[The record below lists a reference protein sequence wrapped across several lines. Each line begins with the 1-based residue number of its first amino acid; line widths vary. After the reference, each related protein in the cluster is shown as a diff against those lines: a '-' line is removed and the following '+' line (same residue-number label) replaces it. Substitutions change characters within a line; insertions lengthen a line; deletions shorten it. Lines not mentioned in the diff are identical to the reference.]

1 MPTTSWVLLS
11 FTLVS
16 TASAFHVPQS
26 TLGLPCL
33 RQRGDSV
40 CSLKMQ
46 RKEEQRSLLDR
57 RKMRSR
63 AIGRDLYTP
72 LSFLPQVSEQARGS
86 TGKTKKKEESIPE
99 TLAKMVEDFSTS
111 LDVGTARAWLLFIVA
126 LSGINFGAIKVLDGG
141 FFDGSSIL
149 AVRFIIA
156 AAVLSPWLFRAKK
169 EIIVPSIET
178 GAWLAGGYF
187 VQSVSLTG
195 GTDSG
200 VAAFF
205 ASMTTVI
212 CPFLEA
218 TTGIRLER
226 RAWAAAFLAVC
237 GAACLELGGGSLP
250 TGADFWGILQPFLFG
265 LYLFKTERTVHENPS
280 QALEIT
286 SIQTLVTAVMSCAV
300 AAVGHWDLLHAVD
313 PATAAPMLTDAAK
326 QLGAHQVGQSL
337 AQDVGAVLPSLQEC
351 LALLWMGIMS
361 SAFVLGMETV
371 VVGKLSSS
379 ETALMFSTEPLWAAA
394 FGSMFIGESFGWN
407 TAVGGAL
414 AITAC
419 LTRSLDRN
427 AVRVLSVKLR
437 SVPRA
442 MRKAFSS

>member
-300 AAVGHWDLLHAVD
+300 AAVGHWDLLHA
-313 PATAAPMLTDAAK
+313 
-326 QLGAHQVGQSL
+326 
-337 AQDVGAVLPSLQEC
+337 DVGAVLPSLQEC